1 MFKWRFPMF
10 GKNILMTALCVSAVG
25 MTGCSTATTAW
36 NSMGDLV
43 QGVTGVAKS
52 AFLRG
57 PSKKSDVSF
66 AEAVTPTTDGGFKTD
81 VGTYVPT
88 ETNVEV
94 YTDTNTV
101 DTSPHPCP
109 EGTYLTADNTCLSTE
124 TDTYDFPDLTTDTAQ
139 VVDTSPVPCPEGTY
153 LTADNTCLSTETDT
167 YDFGDDLNANVNQV
181 IDTSPHPCPEGT
193 YLTAENSCMFL
204 ETEPLDFASETP
216 TINTAVNTAKV
227 ETTTS
232 LVTTPVENTV
242 TKIKGLATNASVD
255 CPPGFKKNAD
265 NSCMFLGKG
274 TDTGN

>member
-1 MFKWRFPMF
+1 MF

-153 LTADNTCLSTETDT
+153 PVSYTHLTL
-167 YDFGDDLNANVNQV
+167 
-181 IDTSPHPCPEGT
+181 
-193 YLTAENSCMFL
+193 
-204 ETEPLDFASETP
+204 P
-216 TINTAVNTAKV
+216 TKA
-227 ETTTS
+227 
-232 LVTTPVENTV
+232 
-242 TKIKGLATNASVD
+242 
-255 CPPGFKKNAD
+255 
-265 NSCMFLGKG
+265 
-274 TDTGN
+274 